1 MRGPHQRLTF
11 RWPCAIVA
19 RHGTQAGKD
28 EQMEFGT
35 FYEFPVRP
43 GGSEA
48 GAFSEG
54 FELIDD
60 AERMGLDAFWLSESH
75 CAPGVSVLA
84 APMTIAS
91 AIAGRTRRMRVGLA
105 VQVLP
110 LGNPLRIAEDG
121 ATVDQISQ
129 GRLIFGVG
137 RSGSERAYKAYGIP
151 YEESRDRFT
160 EALDIIR
167 KAWTEPTLSYQGRW
181 HTYSNVNVTPK
192 PYQRP
197 HPEIRIAANSPR
209 SFERFG
215 TEGFQ
220 IFLGLR
226 QGGISQLVPHVQTY
240 RKAYKAAGHP
250 GAGGVYIRVPVYVAD
265 TDAQA
270 LSDTEWSITEY
281 FRKRGTLS
289 SRVLASVGRGM
300 SSELSERPEGGTP
313 ITWDELLEERV
324 IVGSVQSVTDRLREL
339 RGVLGIDGILAEI
352 NSGGQIPAAGVKRSL
367 QLLCEEVMPAFR

>member
-1 MRGPHQRLTF
+1 LTF
-11 RWPCAIVA
+11 QGRCAIVA
-19 RHGTQAGKD
+19 HHEIQAGKD

-43 GGSEA
+43 GGTDA
-48 GAFSEG
+48 QAFAEG

-60 AERMGLDAFWLSESH
+60 AERLGLDAFWLSESH
-75 CAPGVSVLA
+75 CQPGVSVLA

-91 AIAGRTRRMRVGLA
+91 AIAGRTKRLKIGLA

-151 YEESRDRFT
+151 YEESRDRFV

-167 KAWTEPTLSYQGRW
+167 KAWTEPTLTYKGQW
-181 HTYSNVNVTPK
+181 HTYTNVSVAPK
-192 PYQRP
+192 PYQQP

-209 SFERFG
+209 SFQQFG
-215 TEGFQ
+215 EQGFR

-226 QGGISQLVPHVQTY
+226 QGGISQLVPHVQRY
-240 RKAYKAAGHP
+240 RQAYREAGH
-250 GAGGVYIRVPVYVAD
+250 GGDGGVYIRVPVYVAD
-265 TDAQA
+265 TVEQA
-270 LSDTEWSITEY
+270 LADTEWSITEY

-300 SSELSERPEGGTP
+300 NSELNERPEGGTP
-313 ITWDELLEERV
+313 ITWDELVEERV
-324 IVGSVQSVTDRLREL
+324 IVGSVDSVTTRLREL
-339 RGVLGIDGILAEI
+339 QSVLGIDGILAEI

-367 QLLCEEVMPAFR
+367 QLLCEEVMPRFR

>member
-1 MRGPHQRLTF
+1 
-11 RWPCAIVA
+11 
-19 RHGTQAGKD
+19 
-28 EQMEFGT
+28 MEVGA

-43 GGSEA
+43 GSTEA
-48 GAFSEG
+48 DAFSEG
-54 FELIDD
+54 FGLIDD
-60 AERMGLDAFWLSESH
+60 AERLGLDAFWLSESH
-75 CAPGVSVLA
+75 CQPGVSVLA

-91 AIAGRTRRMRVGLA
+91 AIAGRTKRMRIGLA

-151 YEESRDRFT
+151 YEESRDRFS

-167 KAWTEPTLSYQGRW
+167 TAWTEPMLSYEGRW
-181 HTYSNVNVTPK
+181 HTYHNVSVAPK
-192 PYQRP
+192 PYQTP
-197 HPEIRIAANSPR
+197 HPEIRIAANSPQ
-209 SFERFG
+209 SFRRFG
-215 TEGFQ
+215 QDGYQ

-226 QGGISQLVPHVQTY
+226 QGGISQLVPHVQAY
-240 RKAYKAAGHP
+240 RAAWREAGHP
-250 GAGGVYIRVPVYVAD
+250 GNGGVSIRLPVYVAD
-265 TDAQA
+265 TVEQA
-270 LSDTEWSITEY
+270 LADTEWSITEY

-300 SSELSERPEGGTP
+300 NSELSERPEGGTP

-324 IVGSVQSVTDRLREL
+324 IVGSVQTVTERLQEL
-339 RGVLGIDGILAEI
+339 QDVLGIDGILAEI

-367 QLLCEEVMPAFR
+367 QLLCEQVMPTFK

>member
-1 MRGPHQRLTF
+1 
-11 RWPCAIVA
+11 
-19 RHGTQAGKD
+19 
-28 EQMEFGT
+28 MEVGA

-43 GGSEA
+43 DGTEA
-48 GAFSEG
+48 DAFSEG
-54 FELIDD
+54 FGLIDD
-60 AERMGLDAFWLSESH
+60 AERLGLDAFWLSESH
-75 CAPGVSVLA
+75 CQPGVSVLA

-91 AIAGRTRRMRVGLA
+91 AIAGRTKRMRIGLA

-151 YEESRDRFT
+151 YEESRDRFS

-167 KAWTEPTLSYQGRW
+167 TAWTAPTLSYEGRW
-181 HTYSNVNVTPK
+181 HTFHNVSVAPK
-192 PYQRP
+192 PYQTP
-197 HPEIRIAANSPR
+197 HPEIRIAANSPQ
-209 SFERFG
+209 SFKRFG
-215 TEGFQ
+215 QDGFQ

-226 QGGISQLVPHVQTY
+226 QGGISQLVPHVQAY
-240 RKAYKAAGHP
+240 RASWREAGHP
-250 GAGGVYIRVPVYVAD
+250 GNGGVYIRLPVYVAD
-265 TDAQA
+265 TVEQA
-270 LSDTEWSITEY
+270 LADTEWSITEY

-300 SSELSERPEGGTP
+300 NSELSERPEGGTP

-324 IVGSVQSVTDRLREL
+324 IVGSVQTVTERLQEL
-339 RGVLGIDGILAEI
+339 QDVLGIDGILAEI
-352 NSGGQIPAAGVKRSL
+352 NSGGQIPAAGVKHSL
-367 QLLCEEVMPAFR
+367 RLLCEQVMPRFK

>member
-1 MRGPHQRLTF
+1 
-11 RWPCAIVA
+11 
-19 RHGTQAGKD
+19 
-28 EQMEFGT
+28 MEFGT

-43 GGSEA
+43 GGTEA
-48 GAFSEG
+48 DAFSEG
-54 FELIDD
+54 FALIDD

-75 CAPGVSVLA
+75 CQPGVSVLA

-91 AIAGRTRRMRVGLA
+91 AIAGRTQRLRIGLA

-121 ATVDQISQ
+121 ATVDQISR

-151 YEESRDRFT
+151 YDESRDRFT

-167 KAWTEPTLSYQGRW
+167 KAWTEPTLSYEGQW
-181 HTYSNVNVTPK
+181 HTYTNVNVTPK
-192 PYQRP
+192 PYQKP

-209 SFERFG
+209 SFVRFG
-215 TEGFQ
+215 EEGFR

-226 QGGISQLVPHVQTY
+226 QGGISQLVPHVQNY
-240 RKAYKAAGHP
+240 RTAWREAGRP
-250 GAGGVYIRVPVYVAD
+250 GDGGVYIRVPVYVAD
-265 TDAQA
+265 TDQQA
-270 LSDTEWSITEY
+270 LADTEWSITEY

-289 SRVLASVGRGM
+289 SRVLAAVGRGM
-300 SSELSERPEGGTP
+300 NAELNERPDGGTP
-313 ITWDELLEERV
+313 ITWDELVEERV
-324 IVGSVQSVTDRLREL
+324 IVGSVQTVTNRLREL
-339 RGVLGIDGILAEI
+339 QSVLGIDGILAEI
-352 NSGGQIPAAGVKRSL
+352 NSGGQIPAAGVKHSL

>member
-1 MRGPHQRLTF
+1 
-11 RWPCAIVA
+11 
-19 RHGTQAGKD
+19 
-28 EQMEFGT
+28 MEFGT

-43 GGSEA
+43 GGNEA
-48 GAFSEG
+48 EAFSEG

-75 CAPGVSVLA
+75 CQPGVSVLA

-91 AIAGRTRRMRVGLA
+91 AIAGRTKRMRIGLA

-121 ATVDQISQ
+121 ATVDQISR

-151 YEESRDRFT
+151 YDESRDRFT

-167 KAWTEPTLSYQGRW
+167 KAWTEPTLSYAGRW
-181 HTYSNVNVTPK
+181 HTYTNVSVAPK
-192 PYQRP
+192 PYQKP

-209 SFERFG
+209 SFQRFG
-215 TEGFQ
+215 EEGFQ

-226 QGGISQLVPHVQTY
+226 QGGISQLVPHVQNY
-240 RKAYKAAGHP
+240 RKAWREAGHP
-250 GAGGVYIRVPVYVAD
+250 GDGGVYIRVPVYVAD
-265 TDAQA
+265 TVEQA
-270 LSDTEWSITEY
+270 LADTEWSISEY

-300 SSELSERPEGGTP
+300 NAELSERPDGGTP
-313 ITWDELLEERV
+313 ITWDELVEERI
-324 IVGSVQSVTDRLREL
+324 IVGSVQTVTARLREL
-339 RGVLGIDGILAEI
+339 QDVLGIDGILAEI

-367 QLLCEEVMPAFR
+367 QLLCEEVKPAFR

>member
-1 MRGPHQRLTF
+1 LTF
-11 RWPCAIVA
+11 GDVCAIVGQRTNLA
-19 RHGTQAGKD
+19 NAPIRWGKV
-28 EQMEFGT
+28 EQMEVGA

-43 GGSEA
+43 GGTEA
-48 GAFSEG
+48 DAFSEG

-60 AERMGLDAFWLSESH
+60 AERLGLDAFWLSESH
-75 CAPGVSVLA
+75 CQPGVSVLA

-91 AIAGRTRRMRVGLA
+91 AIAGRTKRMRIGLA

-137 RSGSERAYKAYGIP
+137 RSGSERAYNAYGIP
-151 YEESRDRFT
+151 YSESRDRFS

-167 KAWTEPTLSYQGRW
+167 TAWTEPTLSYEGRW
-181 HTYSNVNVTPK
+181 FSYSNVRVAPK
-192 PYQRP
+192 PYQQP
-197 HPEIRIAANSPR
+197 HPEIRIAANSPQ
-209 SFERFG
+209 SFKRFG
-215 TEGFQ
+215 EEGFQ

-226 QGGISQLVPHVQTY
+226 QGGISQLVPHVQSY
-240 RKAYKAAGHP
+240 RQAWKESGRP
-250 GAGGVYIRVPVYVAD
+250 GEGGVYIRVPVYVAD
-265 TDAQA
+265 TVEQA
-270 LSDTEWSITEY
+270 LADTEWSITEY

-300 SSELSERPEGGTP
+300 NAELDERPEGGTP

-324 IVGSVQSVTDRLREL
+324 IVGSVQTVTERFHEL
-339 RGVLGIDGILAEI
+339 QQVLGIDGVLAEI
-352 NSGGQIPAAGVKRSL
+352 NSGGQIPAEGVKRSL
-367 QLLCEEVMPAFR
+367 RLLCEEVMPRFK